1 MIIYKTDTR
10 ATQSNKYPDK
20 YTKCMVIKKCDR
32 LMHGDNHLGG
42 DPIIKD

>member
-20 YTKCMVIKKCDR
+20 YTKCMVIKKCNK
-32 LMHGDNHLGG
+32 LMHGDIYLDGG
-42 DPIIKD
+42 VVIRA